1 MPDDTTAATSYDV
14 LAIAAHPDDVE
25 VSLGGTIALLS
36 AQGLRVLLV
45 DLTDGEPTRHA
56 ARGVRRQ
63 EAERAAAILGAD
75 RLGREFQD
83 RLLEDTVAARVAVAQ
98 LIRRHRPRLV
108 FTTLGSGV
116 HPDHQAATDIVVNG
130 VFYAR
135 LTKWDEVP
143 GGEALA
149 ESEPHEIDRLFY
161 GRCRMEQAWERFD
174 FAVDVSAVYERKVE
188 AIRAYQSVFSGA
200 RAGRP
205 EGFRAED
212 RHVGS
217 LLGVEYAEPL
227 KARAPLLVGDPTVFL
242 RAPFG

>member
-1 MPDDTTAATSYDV
+1 MPGDASPNPTYDV

-25 VSLGGTIALLS
+25 VSLGGTIALLT
-36 AQGLRVLLV
+36 ARGRRVLLV

-63 EAERAAAILGAD
+63 EAARAAAILGAD
-75 RLGREFQD
+75 RIVLGFQD
-83 RLLEDTVAARVAVAQ
+83 RLLEDTIAARVAVAQ
-98 LIRRHRPRLV
+98 LIRRHRPRIV
-108 FTTLGSGV
+108 FSTLGSGV

-149 ESEPHEIDRLFY
+149 GSEPHEIDRLFY
-161 GRCRMEQAWERFD
+161 GRCRMEEAWERFD
-174 FAVDVSAVYERKVE
+174 FAVDVSAVYDRKLE

-217 LLGVEYAEPL
+217 LLGVEYGEPL
-227 KARAPLLVGDPTVFL
+227 KARAPLLVEDPTVFL